1 MKRYVLAMMV
11 GMCLSVAAWSQ
22 DANQNGKQDDAAAN
36 TAQAAAAPADQSDD
50 QAKGPA
56 AADTQ
61 TDVKD
66 DSDLDE
72 QGYEN
77 QDDDFKPSEDIP
89 ADQSVAFP
97 TDI

>member
-1 MKRYVLAMMV
+1 MKRYLLAMLI
-11 GMCLSVAAWSQ
+11 GACLSVAAWSQ
-22 DANQNGKQDDAAAN
+22 DANQNGKQDDAAA
-36 TAQAAAAPADQSDD
+36 TPAQAAAAPADQGDD
-50 QAKGPA
+50 QAKAP
-56 AADTQ
+56 ADTQ

>member
-1 MKRYVLAMMV
+1 MKRYVLAILL
-11 GMCLSVAAWSQ
+11 GMSLSVAAWPQ
-22 DANQNGKQDDAAAN
+22 DAGQDTTGVTD
-36 TAQAAAAPADQSDD
+36 TSAQPQGDD
-50 QAKGPA
+50 QKGQ
-56 AADTQ
+56 ADA
-61 TDVKD
+61 KD

-72 QGYEN
+72 QGYQN